1 MSHMRDQL
9 TAMVNTG
16 ILTEGQMDTAGILS
30 VNDEATNGRP
40 KDDRPLHQQRA
51 VIMNGAD
58 CIAQYRNYV
67 NCRDAEPARKAA
79 AAELSE
85 AARIVRE
92 RAAEEVRGRK
102 GAKEAEKARR
112 ALLTP
117 AELKEENRL
126 KRVANKSAKFAAHV
140 SPCQ

>member
-79 AAELSE
+79 AAELRE

-126 KRVANKSAKFAAHV
+126 KRIANKSAKFAAHV